1 MPTGEF
7 FDFVSAPHM
16 LFEVVM
22 YFALTVML
30 ISHTSWP
37 FVFFWVLC
45 NQLENAWLSHKWY
58 LETFKDYPQER
69 RAIIPFLL

>member
-1 MPTGEF
+1 MPTGGF

-30 ISHTSWP
+30 FGNISWL

-45 NQLENAWLSHKWY
+45 NQIENAWLSHKWY
-58 LETFKDYPQER
+58 LENFEDYPKDR
-69 RAIIPFLL
+69 RAIIPGFL